1 MTSLPLTVLADLPFM
16 VTTVA
21 AMTLPDTTWY
31 VKMDVRAGM
40 SFKRPSTKLGL
51 RLEYVCRGQD
61 KKDSMY
67 VPTVPAGSLANAASV
82 GAKTVNGPAD
92 FSVETKPAAPRAA
105 ARVLK
110 EPAPTKI
117 EEGESDIWMRR
128 GMIGRE
134 ERETERG
141 SRDTSG
147 VDNVGHLQGASK
159 SMGVR
164 SQR

>member
-51 RLEYVCRGQD
+51 RFEYVCRGQD
-61 KKDSMY
+61 KRQLY
-67 VPTVPAGSLANAASV
+67 LPTVPAGSLANAASV
-82 GAKTVNGPAD
+82 GANTVNGPAD
-92 FSVETKPAAPRAA
+92 FRVETKPAAPRAA

-128 GMIGRE
+128 GMRDR
-134 ERETERG
+134 ERE
-141 SRDTSG
+141 SRY
-147 VDNVGHLQGASK
+147 
-159 SMGVR
+159 
-164 SQR
+164 QRCRQCRPSAG